1 MSDLFPIVLHLNF
14 LGGQCKVFHWKWKLT
29 ELAASNPA
37 PHVLPSPPA
46 LVLAFY
52 ICAGDLNSVPHDA
65 FPHPAISSS
74 HFLRVYV
81 PSVVLPCLQERSLV
95 LSIVRA
101 FVNKLCPAHSVLGA
115 GEEGCTENRDSGIQP
130 QWWANWKLVHEQL
143 IWRQKMQIHD
153 RCLDNPRIFKY
164 ISGWIIH

>member
-1 MSDLFPIVLHLNF
+1 MFSTLIF
-14 LGGQCKVFHWKWKLT
+14 LGDSARSFIENESSLNWL
-29 ELAASNPA
+29 PA
-37 PHVLPSPPA
+37 IPHPMFSRL
-46 LVLAFY
+46 LLLAFY

-81 PSVVLPCLQERSLV
+81 PSMVLPCLQERSLV

-101 FVNKLCPAHSVLGA
+101 FVNKPCPAHSVLGA

-164 ISGWIIH
+164 ISG